1 MCRCDSYYN
10 YLNIIKPI
18 FQYKPYTQSISLCF
32 RILQFCPFL
41 QNPFT
46 SMIEESV
53 EIVESNIVMR
63 IHNSLRESFTS
74 NQTKTKKYN
83 FDFVVGST
91 IIKIMSLCRKLL
103 SQLHLQERTI
113 HVHMGLSLALEFY
126 IVVY

>member
-1 MCRCDSYYN
+1 
-10 YLNIIKPI
+10 
-18 FQYKPYTQSISLCF
+18 
-32 RILQFCPFL
+32 
-41 QNPFT
+41 
-46 SMIEESV
+46 MIEESV
-53 EIVESNIVMR
+53 EIVESNIVMK

-91 IIKIMSLCRKLL
+91 IIKIMSLCSKLL